1 MRSSPP
7 PPTER
12 FYAID
17 RVEQHVAILVDDEG
31 RSASVPVNRLP
42 SGTAEGV
49 VLRIPFE
56 TNVPNWSRAVIDP
69 AETQRRRDSA
79 QQILDEVSQRDPG
92 GDIEL

>member
-17 RVEQHVAILVDDEG
+17 RVEEHVAILIDDAG
-31 RSASVPVNRLP
+31 RSASVPVSRLP
-42 SGTAEGV
+42 PGTAEGV

-56 TNVPNWSRAVIDP
+56 ANVPNWSRAMIDP
-69 AETQRRRDSA
+69 TETQRRRDSA
-79 QQILDEVSQRDPG
+79 GQLVEELEERDPG
-92 GDIEL
+92 GDVEL